1 MKNNKWLFP
10 IILLI
15 GTLIYLTLSKVQLPG
30 EGFSTFG
37 SDTVRAEVTQI
48 IEEGKVEMGG
58 RTQPYQIARVKI
70 LEGKYAGIEMEIDYG
85 KRQIRSDEYS
95 LELGEK
101 VLVAISKTHPAE
113 AVRAAFA
120 AGVRDF
126 GENRVQ
132 EAEPKIAATADLR
145 ESGLRW
151 HLVGHLQS
159 NKARRAAALFEVVQ
173 SLDSLDLALRL
184 ARFGAEAARPVRALV
199 QVDLAGEEA
208 KFGLPEAGLLAALG
222 QLRGK
227 EGLRIEGLMVLPPYF
242 EDPERARPY
251 FRRLRSLH
259 DRAQVAGLLEGRELS
274 MGMSHDF
281 EAAVEEGATIVRV
294 GTAIFGERQAAA

>member
-1 MKNNKWLFP
+1 MAAVRER
-10 IILLI
+10 IARAA
-15 GTLIYLTLSKVQLPG
+15 VRAARRPG
-30 EGFSTFG
+30 E
-37 SDTVRAEVTQI
+37 VR
-48 IEEGKVEMGG
+48 
-58 RTQPYQIARVKI
+58 
-70 LEGKYAGIEMEIDYG
+70 
-85 KRQIRSDEYS
+85 
-95 LELGEK
+95 
-101 VLVAISKTHPAE
+101 LVAISKTHPPE

-184 ARFGAEAARPVRALV
+184 ARFGAEAAQPVRALV